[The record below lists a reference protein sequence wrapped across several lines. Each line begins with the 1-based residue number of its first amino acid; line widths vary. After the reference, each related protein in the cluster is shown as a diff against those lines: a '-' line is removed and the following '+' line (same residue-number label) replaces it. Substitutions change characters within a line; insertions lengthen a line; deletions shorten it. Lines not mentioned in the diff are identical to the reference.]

1 MKTTR
6 FLCTLSILAA
16 SVLNLS
22 ACGQTGALYLPET
35 ASSGTDTP
43 TQNQTIRDQP

>member
-6 FLCTLSILAA
+6 FLCTLSILVA

-22 ACGQTGALYLPET
+22 ACGQTGALYLP
-35 ASSGTDTP
+35 TP
-43 TQNQTIRDQP
+43 ADRGEVQP